1 MVATQELSYTATS
14 NAMPLEWV
22 PLNDVNGKV
31 RSPYMTHTALPS
43 DKVLSTQQLQHLLP
57 MQKMLSACTGA
68 IATSIFTTPFDVV
81 KIRLQSQNLFQ
92 SLSIAKGQYSC
103 QCVPADC
110 QDLLFTT
117 NNLRRKFLF
126 TPAVS
131 ETIGCAHIPHLATS
145 LRLNGTLDGLV
156 KIVKY
161 EGITSLWRGLV
172 PALVMSVP
180 ATVIYFIGYDYL
192 RDTMWQKCKNK
203 SLEVYVPL
211 AAGTIAR
218 TAAATVISPI
228 ELLRTRMQS
237 AEGNNGIVGVL
248 NGISRMVRSNG
259 LSSLWRG
266 LGPTLWRDVP
276 FSAIYWTGYESTKK
290 SLMKRHDN
298 RWLIHNLSDIEISFI
313 CGAISGMIAATLTTP
328 FDVAK
333 TRRQVASGS
342 GASKEMISIIREV
355 FKEEGY
361 MGLMK
366 GWGLRVSKA
375 VPACAIMISSY
386 EAGKAFFIKRNATA
400 ND

>member
-1 MVATQELSYTATS
+1 MVATQELSYTKTS
-14 NAMPLEWV
+14 NAMPPEWA
-22 PLNDVNGKV
+22 PLNDVYGKV
-31 RSPYMTHTALPS
+31 VSPYMTRTALSS
-43 DKVLSTQQLQHLLP
+43 DNVLSTQQLLP
-57 MQKMLSACTGA
+57 IQKMLSACTGA
-68 IATSIFTTPFDVV
+68 IVTSVFTTPLDVV

-92 SLSIAKGQYSC
+92 SLSITKGQYC
-103 QCVPADC
+103 RPCVPAEC
-110 QDLLFTT
+110 QEVLL
-117 NNLRRKFLF
+117 LRRKFLF
-126 TPAVS
+126 TPAVG
-131 ETIGCAHIPHLATS
+131 ETISCAHIPHLAAS

-156 KIVKY
+156 KIIKY
-161 EGITSLWRGLV
+161 EGITSLWRGLL

-180 ATVIYFIGYDYL
+180 ATVIYFIGYDHL
-192 RDTMWQKCKNK
+192 RDTIWKKCNNK

-237 AEGNNGIVGVL
+237 AEGTNGIVGVL
-248 NGISRMVRSNG
+248 NGINKMVRSDG

-276 FSAIYWTGYESTKK
+276 FSAIYWTGYESIKK
-290 SLMKRHDN
+290 NLMKRHDN
-298 RWLIHNLSDIEISFI
+298 RLLIHNLGDIEISFI
-313 CGAISGMIAATLTTP
+313 SGAISGMIAATLTTP

-333 TRRQVASGS
+333 TRRQVAYNSGR
-342 GASKEMISIIREV
+342 SKDMISIIREV
-355 FKEEGY
+355 VREEGH
-361 MGLMK
+361 MGLMR

-386 EAGKAFFIKRNATA
+386 EAGKAFFIERNAKA